1 MFGNFARMRHIC
13 LKLPIPPYII
23 CSNSKSYLTARYIIK
38 KADAFASAFIF
49 KSLIAFDVA
58 YNIANSL
65 DTFNRFVRNF
75 NIKFFLD

>member
-1 MFGNFARMRHIC
+1 M
-13 LKLPIPPYII
+13 
-23 CSNSKSYLTARYIIK
+23 TARYIIK